1 MLITNMQICQNVEKG
16 QKTLNSKTAGSRN
29 FRDRDVTV
37 PTTLEQRTKERSGN
51 TNWIHSS
58 RVSVTFAHKLVHLHY
73 TASRGPPSPDLP
85 RCPCKDTRASA
96 RTPCVLSHG
105 HFKVYPWPY
114 GLKCSYLWILS
125 PRGHLPP
132 QTLCSKTAGSTP
144 TNPPLVQPWVKEL
157 ELNKSLRC
165 GQVIVR
171 R

>member
-37 PTTLEQRTKERSGN
+37 PTTLEQRTKKRSWN

-73 TASRGPPSPDLP
+73 TASRGPLSPDLP
-85 RCPCKDTRASA
+85 RCPCKDTRVSA

-125 PRGHLPP
+125 PRAIFPLRPFAPRQQGPHLPTHHWYNHESRS
-132 QTLCSKTAGSTP
+132 QNSTK
-144 TNPPLVQPWVKEL
+144 VCCVD
-157 ELNKSLRC
+157 R
-165 GQVIVR
+165 
-171 R
+171 